1 MHASPSTALRRFAA
15 LAAVVV
21 LLLTGCELS
30 VEPVGTPLPTIGRS
44 TDAPPARSPSGE
56 PSADGAFG
64 ALTGAWRPGPWPL
77 QGTLPQVDAA
87 GEHCRAAE
95 PAIGQAPAVLTDV
108 RGDHQV
114 LFVFAEA
121 SDAWA
126 CLATGESSD
135 AGVWVLEPPSEPIG
149 DENLDL
155 LLYGTLTDQTGDVR
169 TVAVG
174 RVGRAGV
181 RVVASFD
188 DESEVEAAKGGGWWT
203 MWWPT
208 DVDAATVA
216 VQDRQ
221 SIAIDALPIPRD

>member
-30 VEPVGTPLPTIGRS
+30 VEPPATTQPSEPGS
-44 TDAPPARSPSGE
+44 TAAPSPSAAS
-56 PSADGAFG
+56 SADRAFG
-64 ALTGAWRPGPWPL
+64 ALTGVWRPGPWPL
-77 QGTLPQVDAA
+77 QGTLAQVNAA
-87 GEHCRAAE
+87 DEHCRAAE

-155 LLYGTLTDQTGDVR
+155 LLYETLTDQTGDVR

-174 RVGRAGV
+174 RVGRAGI

-188 DESEVEAAKGGGWWT
+188 DESEVEATKGGGWWT

-208 DVDAATVA
+208 DLDAATVA